1 MTGTILDKII
11 ERKRERLVELKAEV
25 SLSDIRSAAHVYRS
39 DAPAHALAN
48 ALGGTDTQA
57 GRLRSDAIG
66 RSDAVRIIAEI
77 KRASPSKG
85 VINDRIDVAEV
96 AKNYA
101 ASGAAAISVLT
112 EEEFFKGSLDDLRAA
127 KTAVDLPVLR
137 KDFTID
143 EYQLYESAAAG
154 ADAILLIVAALTEDE
169 LKRFREIAE
178 DELSMDVI
186 VEVHSAEELEV
197 AKRIGTRIIGVN
209 NRNLKTFDVSLDVS
223 RELIAYRPA
232 KALMIAESGLST
244 RAEIDE
250 LRRLG
255 FDGFLIGETLMR
267 EPQILRALAGGTR

>member
-11 ERKRERLVELKAEV
+11 ERKRGRLVELKAEV
-25 SLSDIRSAAHVYRS
+25 SLDEVVLAARERRFE
-39 DAPAHALAN
+39 ATPHALAT
-48 ALGGTDTQA
+48 AIVATHTQA
-57 GRLRSDAIG
+57 GSLRSDAIG

-112 EEEFFKGSLDDLRAA
+112 EEDFFKGSLDDLRTVKA
-127 KTAVDLPVLR
+127 AVDLPVLR

-169 LKRFREIAE
+169 LKRFRGIAE

-197 AKRIGTRIIGVN
+197 AKRIGARIIAA
-209 NRNLKTFDVSLDVS
+209 RMAPMRYARS
-223 RELIAYRPA
+223 
-232 KALMIAESGLST
+232 SGCTPTSS
-244 RAEIDE
+244 
-250 LRRLG
+250 
-255 FDGFLIGETLMR
+255 
-267 EPQILRALAGGTR
+267 

>member
-11 ERKRERLVELKAEV
+11 ERKRERLVELKVEV

-39 DAPAHALAN
+39 DAPAHAFAN

-57 GRLRSDAIG
+57 GRLRSDAIR
-66 RSDAVRIIAEI
+66 RSDRVRIIAEI

-85 VINDRIDVAEV
+85 VINDRINVAEV

-197 AKRIGTRIIGVN
+197 AKRIGARIIGVN

-223 RELIAYRPA
+223 RELIAHRPA